1 MNVNVSQFRVI
12 LNFRLLAVTLI
23 CIVVAITTKVES
35 EELSIT
41 NVEFDV
47 NSKGQALVT
56 ISSNQLVSAAAVS
69 VIDNQIKVVFKKT
82 RLPGDLDK
90 RLDVSDF
97 STPIRYIDS
106 EQKDDNAIVQIVN
119 RRLFTYKTERTDNQI
134 IITVL
139 DSKSSSPNAPNAPKK
154 TPFKGDLIDLNFQD
168 IQIRDVLQIVAD
180 FKSLNLVATDS
191 VKGAI
196 SLNLK
201 KVPWDQALDT
211 ILKSKGL
218 GMRKQGNILLIA
230 PLEELSDREAR
241 EIEDL
246 KQLQALASLETYIA
260 RIKYADVNNISKF
273 FGISS
278 DATSGRI
285 DDDRANSEGTST
297 LMSDRGSVI
306 IDERTNTVIL
316 TDVPDK
322 IAAFKRM
329 LNQIDIPVKQ
339 VLIEARIVRASSD
352 FRRELGVSWGVVG
365 SDAVNFNAI
374 SDPNQMLTGVLASDL
389 GIENSP
395 TALSLGYLSNNLL
408 IDLELNALEA
418 GGFGEIVSQP
428 KILTA
433 DKTQASIKSGVEIP
447 YQAVTT
453 SSNTAG
459 GVVQTQFKEAVLKL
473 QVTPQITPDN
483 RVIMDILVQQDSVGS
498 FTVNA
503 EPAINITEITTQ
515 ALVGNGQTLVLGGI
529 FQSEE
534 LSDIEEVP
542 VLGDIPLLGN
552 LFKKQMRAKD
562 KREILIFITPKIID
576 EKFIDT

>member
-1 MNVNVSQFRVI
+1 MDANISQFRVI
-12 LNFRLLAVTLI
+12 SNFRLIAIMLV
-23 CIVVAITTKVES
+23 CMVVMIATKVES
-35 EELSIT
+35 EELSIA
-41 NVEFDV
+41 NVEFDL

-56 ISSNQLVSAAAVS
+56 ISSNQLVSGATVS
-69 VIDNQIKVVFKKT
+69 LIENQIKVVFKKT
-82 RLPGDLDK
+82 SLPSNLDK

-106 EQKDDNAIVQIVN
+106 EQKDDNTIVQIVN

-139 DSKSSSPNAPNAPKK
+139 DSRPSSSSRVSKK
-154 TPFKGDLIDLNFQD
+154 TSFKGDLIDLNFQD

-180 FKSLNLVATDS
+180 FKSINLVVTDS

-201 KVPWDQALDT
+201 NVPWDQALDT

-246 KQLQALASLETYIA
+246 KQLQALALLETYIA
-260 RIKYADVNNISKF
+260 RVKYADVNSISKF
-273 FGISS
+273 FETSS
-278 DATSGRI
+278 DTTSGRI
-285 DDDRANSEGTST
+285 NDDGTNSGGTST

-306 IDERTNTVIL
+306 IDQRTNTIIL

-322 IAAFKRM
+322 IDAFKRM

-352 FRRELGVSWGVVG
+352 FRRELGASWGVAG
-365 SDAVNFNAI
+365 KDTVNFNAI

-473 QVTPQITPDN
+473 EVTPQITPDN

-503 EPAINITEITTQ
+503 EPAIDITEITTQ